1 MTEEEKNNTPETVQ
15 WLLDFLNI
23 NSTPGKPDLYR
34 LPYELRNLRRPPRPK
49 DLSKLMPV
57 LFGYRD
63 ADTGYEWQN
72 IKKPKKI
79 NIHKVEMQ
87 LQEIRAKKKLLLQ
100 RILPDK
106 KDEEIEKL
114 IKQQEEKIISALN
127 NRDKTLEEIKSLI
140 RQKT

>member
-72 IKKPKKI
+72 IK
-79 NIHKVEMQ
+79 
-87 LQEIRAKKKLLLQ
+87 
-100 RILPDK
+100 
-106 KDEEIEKL
+106 
-114 IKQQEEKIISALN
+114 
-127 NRDKTLEEIKSLI
+127 T
-140 RQKT
+140 QKN